1 MKSITVN
8 LKEREYDI
16 LVEAGLLK
24 NMGVLIKKYTS
35 AIRCL
40 IITDSHVLELY
51 AQKLKIVLE
60 DESIVASIFSIPAGE
75 SSKNITNI
83 MDIYKALAEN
93 EIGRGDIIVAL
104 GGGVIGDMAGFAAS
118 TWMRGIRF
126 VQIPTSLLACVD
138 SSVGGKTGINTDF
151 GKNLV
156 GTFSQPSLV
165 LIDSDM
171 LQSLPDREFFSG
183 MGEVVKHGLLFDKDM
198 FEYLENNYSRS
209 DIEQNIDETLA
220 NNCKLKAH
228 IVEIDEKEKYERM
241 FLNFGHTIAHCVE
254 KSSGYGVYLHGE
266 AVAIGIIFA
275 LEYGIKLG
283 ITKDKSIL
291 DRTRVML
298 ANLNLPTDIPK
309 GLDLIKS
316 MKQDKK
322 RAGKKINFV
331 FIEDIGVPKIV
342 EIALDD
348 VFNYL

>member
-1 MKSITVN
+1 MKSIRVN
-8 LKEREYDI
+8 LSEREYDI

-24 NMGVLIKKYTS
+24 DMGVLIKKYTN
-35 AIRCL
+35 ATKCL
-40 IITDSHVLELY
+40 IITDSKVFELY
-51 AQKLKIVLE
+51 AEKLKTVLE
-60 DESIVASIFSIPAGE
+60 AENITTSIFSIPAGE
-75 SSKNITNI
+75 DSKNITNI

-93 EIGRGDIIVAL
+93 EVGRGDIIVAL
-104 GGGVIGDMAGFAAS
+104 GGGVIGDMSGFAAS

-126 VQIPTSLLACVD
+126 VQIPTTLLACVD

-171 LQSLPDREFFSG
+171 LKSLPDREFFSG
-183 MGEVVKHGLLFDKDM
+183 MGEIVKHGLLFDKDM
-198 FEYLENNYSRS
+198 FEYLENNYSRENIEC
-209 DIEQNIDETLA
+209 DIDSMLA

-228 IVEIDEKEKYERM
+228 IVEIDEKEKHERM
-241 FLNFGHTIAHCVE
+241 LLNFGHTIAHCVE

-275 LEYGIKLG
+275 LEYAIKLG
-283 ITKDKSIL
+283 IMHDSSIL
-291 DRTRVML
+291 DRTRAML
-298 ANLNLPTDIPK
+298 EKLNLPTSIPT
-309 GLDLIKS
+309 GLDLVES

-331 FIEDIGVPKIV
+331 FIEDIAKPKIV
-342 EIALDD
+342 EIELEDIYRAL
-348 VFNYL
+348 

>member
-8 LKEREYDI
+8 LKDRKYDI

-24 NMGVLIKKYTS
+24 DMGVLIKKYTN
-35 AIRCL
+35 ATKCL
-40 IITDSHVLELY
+40 IITDSKVLELY
-51 AQKLKIVLE
+51 AKKLQTIIE
-60 DESIVASIFSIPAGE
+60 AENIVASIFSIPAGE
-75 SSKNITNI
+75 GSKNITNV

-93 EIGRGDIIVAL
+93 EVGRDDIIVAL
-104 GGGVIGDMAGFAAS
+104 GGGVIGDISGFAAS

-126 VQIPTSLLACVD
+126 VQIPTTLLACVD
-138 SSVGGKTGINTDF
+138 SSVGGKTAINTDF

-171 LQSLPDREFFSG
+171 LKSLTDREFFSG
-183 MGEVVKHGLLFDKDM
+183 MAEIVKHGLLFDKEM
-198 FEYLENNYSRS
+198 FEYLENNYSRENIER
-209 DIEQNIDETLA
+209 DIDSMLA

-228 IVEIDEKEKYERM
+228 IVEIDEKEQNERM
-241 FLNFGHTIAHCVE
+241 LLNLGHTIAHCVE

-266 AVAIGIIFA
+266 AVSIGMIFA

-283 ITKDKSIL
+283 ITADSSIL
-291 DRTRVML
+291 ERTKVML
-298 ANLNLPTDIPK
+298 ESLNLPTAIPT
-309 GLDLIKS
+309 GLDLEES

-331 FIEDIGVPKIV
+331 FIKDIAKPKI
-342 EIALDD
+342 EKIELESIRT
-348 VFNYL
+348 NL